1 LPFSARRNA
10 VEKVKKETRASLSD
24 EHVVIRKRET
34 VLEEVCEI
42 ITLPESNPHVSVL
55 EQDHLEIKIP
65 RKVLSQIRSLVK
77 SIASMYCGNSFHN
90 FEHASHVGMCMCDRE
105 TIN

>member
-1 LPFSARRNA
+1 LPTSARRNA
-10 VEKVKKETRASLSD
+10 VEKVGKETRASLSD

-42 ITLPESNPHVSVL
+42 ITLPEFNPHVSVL
-55 EQDHLEIKIP
+55 EQDHREIKIP

-77 SIASMYCGNSFHN
+77 SIASMYCANSFHN
-90 FEHASHVGMCMCDRE
+90 FEHASHVGKLSATAKR
-105 TIN
+105 